1 MSPRAG
7 VVAVIA
13 ALSMTAAA
21 CSVEQQQQPPPAAT
35 TAARQLRVGLAEYEV
50 VASHPAVLTGDVVL
64 EITNAGGEAHDLRVD
79 GALQPATTPTIR
91 PGGTATLRLRVPA
104 DQDEL
109 VLWCTLP
116 GHKTHGMHTR
126 LAVFP
131 QPYVVP

>member
-1 MSPRAG
+1 MRPRAR

-13 ALSMTAAA
+13 ALSVTAAA
-21 CSVEQQQQPPPAAT
+21 CSVQQQPPAAT

-64 EITNAGGEAHDLRVD
+64 EITNAGAEAHDLRVD
-79 GALQPATTPTIR
+79 GARHPGTTPTIR
-91 PGGTATLRLRVPA
+91 PGGTATLRIRVPA

-126 LAVFP
+126 LAVSAP
-131 QPYVVP
+131 VEPEAVR